1 MTPISAGWR
10 RWSRPAGR
18 RRKFL
23 AGGLTRGGWGGGRRP
38 AFPCWMVRPEPQART
53 RATASPGPGTG
64 SGRSSTLNG
73 TPGALRTS
81 ALMGALLRGG
91 APSLA
96 EHEVRRL
103 QQERPVGAVRVQE
116 GRRVAHELLDADLLH
131 VAVAPVDL
139 QAPGGDLP
147 GRLRR
152 HDLGQGPE
160 RSVPALV
167 LMVGQ
172 PARPVDVRARGGDEH
187 AHL

>member
-116 GRRVAHELLDADLLH
+116 GRRVAPELL
-131 VAVAPVDL
+131 AP
-139 QAPGGDLP
+139 A
-147 GRLRR
+147 LRR
-152 HDLGQGPE
+152 
-160 RSVPALV
+160 ALV
-167 LMVGQ
+167 RGAP
-172 PARPVDVRARGGDEH
+172 PAAGGPRAPAYAFDCGKNSARTLKPRPTAPTTLSSGT
-187 AHL
+187 